1 MFSLL
6 GGIVAAAATT
16 ALGAFTEGVV
26 VSIIAYGMMSNS
38 NTSKA
43 SISLK
48 K

>member
-16 ALGAFTEGVV
+16 ALGAFTEGVAI
-26 VSIIAYGMMSNS
+26 SIVACGMISNKARANIA
-38 NTSKA
+38 
-43 SISLK
+43 LK